1 MNNCK
6 EIKHYIKNNELDLEK
21 IINEYSSYT
30 ATIID
35 NMARNSLKDEDK
47 EEIVSEVF
55 FILWKNKNKLN
66 INKYLSSYIAGITR
80 NVVKE
85 YLRKAKINFDISDY
99 ENSLYNYDKIDLLDD
114 NVEEI
119 SKIEKKLKNM
129 KKIDKTIFLDFY
141 YSSKSIKDIA
151 KEQKISE
158 FSVKQRL
165 YRIRNKIRKE
175 GKEMD
180 NNKIFEKVKMKI
192 AISNVKEE
200 DIVMN
205 KRKLNIGKGIGIAAC
220 ITLSITGVVFA
231 TTQIIN
237 KFGANS
243 SDGIQTAIENGYYSD
258 INTEY
263 KEANGI
269 STSIESFLIDSDNF
283 DINFNIKFD
292 DSYSLQDMLANDGK
306 IDIMDLKVVNE
317 KNEKVFA
324 TRELETEEIIALHL
338 TEQDARDK
346 YDSYNGSYSETSQK
360 VNNNEI
366 RYYLTATGNPV
377 EFPVSQK
384 LKVTF
389 NKIRNRYWENGKEK
403 YRIYEGEWSYEI
415 DVPSKMAQSNIVQYK
430 LVSISDESYKFDS
443 ARVSNTAFK
452 IYLSNCNG
460 IAHNENECVETS
472 DGRKFYPAGRS
483 DGDGMIS
490 VKEDGIV
497 RYYNT
502 FNLTNYDATDNLKVH
517 LFKENGDEIIVDLT
531 KER

>member
-1 MNNCK
+1 M
-6 EIKHYIKNNELDLEK
+6 EFD
-21 IINEYSSYT
+21 
-30 ATIID
+30 
-35 NMARNSLKDEDK
+35 
-47 EEIVSEVF
+47 
-55 FILWKNKNKLN
+55 KNK
-66 INKYLSSYIAGITR
+66 I
-80 NVVKE
+80 
-85 YLRKAKINFDISDY
+85 
-99 ENSLYNYDKIDLLDD
+99 
-114 NVEEI
+114 
-119 SKIEKKLKNM
+119 
-129 KKIDKTIFLDFY
+129 KT
-141 YSSKSIKDIA
+141 
-151 KEQKISE
+151 
-158 FSVKQRL
+158 
-165 YRIRNKIRKE
+165 
-175 GKEMD
+175 
-180 NNKIFEKVKMKI
+180 KI
-192 AISNVKEE
+192 AISKIKEE
-200 DIVMN
+200 DIVMD

-220 ITLSITGVVFA
+220 ITFSMTGVVFA

-263 KEANGI
+263 KKANGI
-269 STSIESFLIDSDNF
+269 STSIESFLIDNNNF

-324 TRELETEEIIALHL
+324 TRELETEEMTSLYK
-338 TEQDARDK
+338 TEQEARDN
-346 YDSYNGSYSETSQK
+346 YAGYNGSYSETTQK
-360 VNNNEI
+360 INDNEI
-366 RYYLTATGNPV
+366 KYYLTATGNPV
-377 EFPVSQK
+377 EFPTSQK

-389 NKIRNRYWENGKEK
+389 NKIRNSYWEKGKEK
-403 YRIYEGEWSYEI
+403 YRVYEGEWSYEI
-415 DVPSKMAQSNIVQYK
+415 EVPSKMAKSNIVQYK
-430 LVSISDESYKFDS
+430 LVSISDESYTFDS

-490 VKEDGIV
+490 VKQDGIV

-517 LFKENGDEIIVDLT
+517 LFKENGDEVIVELS
-531 KER
+531 KEK